1 MGMLGRRGAGGGP
14 RLTGRGRITIVG
26 GRPPSDEATRAVP
39 RGIDQVLARAA
50 LDRRFRERL
59 ASDRAGALDSSGVT
73 LSPAE
78 RGIVLATSAEQLEAM
93 VEGVARN
100 LVDRRG
106 WFARVAGV
114 FGVFIGGALLG
125 AGESGC
131 VRLGA
136 TKGERIDAPP
146 PRDDILTKGVRPGTA
161 PGPTTGIRPG
171 QPSGPKSE
179 TAKAPTKPK

>member
-1 MGMLGRRGAGGGP
+1 MGMLGRRGARGGP
-14 RLTGRGRITIVG
+14 EPTGGGRITIVG
-26 GRPPSDEATRAVP
+26 GRPPAEEAARALP

-50 LDRRFRERL
+50 LDHRFRERL
-59 ASDRAGALDSSGVT
+59 NTDRVGALDSSGVS

-78 RGIVLATSAEQLEAM
+78 RGILLATSAEQLEAM

-131 VRLGA
+131 CFVS
-136 TKGERIDAPP
+136 TKGERIDVPPSRAPSQG
-146 PRDDILTKGVRPGTA
+146 IRPGTD
-161 PGPTTGIRPG
+161 PGPTTGIRPDG
-171 QPSGPKSE
+171 TGPDPEGE
-179 TAKAPTKPK
+179 TRKAPPKPK